1 MICSGVVQG
10 LWSDD
15 QLVCRETTNHAAV
28 FLALKNESQL
38 MVQAD
43 STPLRQVG
51 ASLSSYVIPL
61 VRVLTTNIRGTLRNI
76 RSGVTMLNISLN
88 RLQRTCC

>member
-10 LWSDD
+10 LWSND
-15 QLVCRETTNHAAV
+15 QLVYHETTNHAAV
-28 FLALKNESQL
+28 FWALKNESQL

-51 ASLSSYVIPL
+51 ASLGSYVIPL
-61 VRVLTTNIRGTLRNI
+61 VRILTTNIRGTPRNI
-76 RSGVTMLNISLN
+76 KSGVTMLNISLN
-88 RLQRTCC
+88 RMQMTCC